1 MEKQIV
7 TPKRIRDAF
16 GIESRRLTYLIERGH
31 VVADV
36 QDLGQRGLVRL
47 FSPREA
53 VKVGLVEFFGT
64 DHGMALDRAA
74 RLAEVAVM
82 APEMLQA
89 VGEGLFDK
97 VDVEIT
103 VTNGQA
109 AHLDLLFPT
118 ATDKRNLFMYC
129 FNLVHNDVENV
140 FEQAPS
146 KRESSCNYYINNILH
161 RLTAKLGLTVDDINA
176 PNSWPFTVE
185 SYGSNVFSLKFK
197 ED

>member
-1 MEKQIV
+1 MEKQII

-16 GIESRRLTYLIERGH
+16 GIEPRRLTYLIERGH

-36 QDLGQRGLVRL
+36 QNLGERGLVRL

-53 VKVGLVEFFGT
+53 VKVGLIEFFGT

-82 APEMLQA
+82 APEMLHA
-89 VGEGLFDK
+89 LGDGLFDK
-97 VDVEIT
+97 IDVEIT
-103 VTNGQA
+103 VNNGQA

-118 ATDKRNLFMYC
+118 ATEKRDLFLYC
-129 FNLVHNDVENV
+129 FNLCHNDAELEMAN
-140 FEQAPS
+140 EKA
-146 KRESSCNYYINNILH
+146 ESSCKYYVNSILH
-161 RLTAKLGLTVDDINA
+161 RLTAQLGLTVEDINA
-176 PNSWPFTVE
+176 PKSWPFTVAN
-185 SYGSNVFSLKFK
+185 YGANVFTLKFK

>member
-1 MEKQIV
+1 MEKQII

-16 GIESRRLTYLIERGH
+16 EIESRRLTYLIERGH

-36 QDLGQRGLVRL
+36 QNLGERGLVRL

-53 VKVGLVEFFGT
+53 VKVGLVEFFAT
-64 DHGMALDRAA
+64 DHGIPLDRAA

-82 APEMLQA
+82 APEMLHA
-89 VGEGLFDK
+89 LGDGLFDK

-103 VTNGQA
+103 VNNGQV

-118 ATDKRNLFMYC
+118 ATEKRDPFMYC
-129 FNLVHNDVENV
+129 FNLCHNDVERV
-140 FEQAPS
+140 FETDAAKP
-146 KRESSCNYYINNILH
+146 ESSCTYYINSILH
-161 RLTAKLGLTVDDINA
+161 RLISRLGLAVEDINA
-176 PNSWPFTVE
+176 PKSWPFTVE
-185 SYGSNVFSLKFK
+185 NYGANIFTIKFK